1 MKKSIDFSQGK
12 RGAVMPKSNKTR
24 ITIHIDSD
32 VLESFRKQAGK
43 EGKGYQTL
51 INEALKKYTADSP
64 VVITEEILRQVIR
77 EELAAA

>member
-12 RGAVMPKSNKTR
+12 PGAVLSKANKTR

-32 VLESFRKQAGK
+32 ILQYFREQGQAQ
-43 EGKGYQTL
+43 GKGYQTL
-51 INEALKKYTADSP
+51 INEALKQFQTRTPS
-64 VVITEEILRQVIR
+64 VLTEERLRQVIR